1 MIGTVVAG
9 LAGLAGVI
17 LGGWLSMRNQD
28 RMAQREHERQW
39 RDVRLR
45 FYNDFLAAHRKYV
58 AFLLEPTAR
67 ITATPH
73 PRSPGRLMPFF
84 DEAGRPYKEMLEAG
98 FTAMRLVALSPETV
112 GTAVR
117 MVIDARQLAAMR
129 ATCSGAD
136 LPSDLF
142 RSLWEAEQ
150 GFLNAI
156 RGELGLQ
163 PMPRD
168 PNGSG

>member
-17 LGGWLSMRNQD
+17 LGGWLSMRGQD

-45 FYNDFLAAHRKYV
+45 FYYDFLAAHRKYV
-58 AFLLEPTAR
+58 AFVQEPTAR
-67 ITATPH
+67 ISAKPH
-73 PRSPGRLMPFF
+73 PRSPGHLMPLF
-84 DEAGRPYKEMLEAG
+84 DEAGRPYKETLEAG

-117 MVIDARQLAAMR
+117 MVADARQLAAMR
-129 ATCSGAD
+129 ATCSATE
-136 LPSDLF
+136 LPSDVF
-142 RSLWEAEQ
+142 RSLWEEEQ
-150 GFLNAI
+150 RFLNAI

-163 PMPRD
+163 PMERD
-168 PNGSG
+168 PNATR